1 MASLL
6 KKVINT
12 KTVTIIISLL
22 LMVMVC
28 LWWYSRPS
36 RATIAAAEV
45 ATIAKDIQKLYA
57 QKASYW
63 MLNTESLK
71 SNDILTEYRY
81 KNKQLINALGKP
93 ILIGKGE
100 NGDIVMP
107 GEKSFDVVY
116 TDLSMVECVNVAS
129 YQFKQQET
137 LGLLQI
143 TIVGPEKSRTFEW
156 SATDY
161 ALPISRPEAK
171 IFCGN
176 ASKVIWT
183 FE

>member
-1 MASLL
+1 MANLL

-12 KTVTIIISLL
+12 KTVTIIIGLL

-28 LWWYSRPS
+28 LWWYRRPNKAS
-36 RATIAAAEV
+36 VAASEV

-57 QKASYW
+57 QKANYW

-71 SNDILTEYRY
+71 SNDILTKYRY
-81 KNKQLINALGKP
+81 KNNQLINALGKP
-93 ILIGKGE
+93 ILVGKGE

-116 TDLSMVECVNVAS
+116 TDLSFAECINVAS
-129 YQFKQQET
+129 YQFEQQET

-143 TIVGPEKSRTFEW
+143 TIIGPEKSRIFEW

-161 ALPISRPEAK
+161 ALPISRSEAK
-171 IFCGN
+171 LFCGN
-176 ASKVIWT
+176 KAKVIWT